1 MNHPARKKWGQ
12 HFLTDTNLLQKL
24 VRIIDL
30 QPEDQFLEIG
40 PGGGALTELIAPK
53 VKKYVGVEIDKD
65 LYQILT
71 SDDFLKDYAF
81 INDDFLKLDLSALPF
96 DNGLI
101 RVIGNIPYNITSPI
115 IFKLLESNVTWRD
128 IHIMVQKEVAERLIA
143 KPGIKVYGRLS
154 VMVQTLVD
162 VKQELVVPPEV
173 FVPKPMVD
181 SVFISLRL
189 HERYQLSPET
199 YNGLKHVV
207 KAAFGQRR
215 KMLRNSLSEFH
226 FKDDLGI
233 DFTRRP
239 ESLSLNEFILLAE
252 NIII

>member
-1 MNHPARKKWGQ
+1 MKHPPRKKWGQ
-12 HFLTDTNLLQKL
+12 HFLTDTNLLHKL

-30 QPEDQFLEIG
+30 QPEDQILEIG

-71 SDDFLKDYAF
+71 SDDFLKDYTF

-96 DNGLI
+96 DDGLI

-115 IFKLLESNVTWRD
+115 IFKLFESNVTWQD

-143 KPGIKVYGRLS
+143 KPGTKVYGRLS
-154 VMVQTLVD
+154 VMVQVLVD
-162 VKQELVVPPEV
+162 VKQELVIPPEV
-173 FVPKPMVD
+173 FVPKPIVD
-181 SVFISLRL
+181 SVFISLRF

-199 YNGLKHVV
+199 YNRFKHVV

-226 FKDDLGI
+226 FKDDFGI

-239 ESLSLNEFILLAE
+239 ESLSLIEFILLAE

>member
-1 MNHPARKKWGQ
+1 MKHPPRKKWGQ
-12 HFLTDTNLLQKL
+12 HFLTDTNLLHKL

-30 QPEDQFLEIG
+30 QPEDQILEIG
-40 PGGGALTELIAPK
+40 PGGGALTELMAPK

-71 SDDFLKDYAF
+71 SDDFLKDYTF

-96 DNGLI
+96 DDGLI

-115 IFKLLESNVTWRD
+115 IFKLLESNVTWQD

-143 KPGIKVYGRLS
+143 KPGTKVYGRLS
-154 VMVQTLVD
+154 VMVQVLVD
-162 VKQELVVPPEV
+162 VKQELVIPPEV
-173 FVPKPMVD
+173 FVPKPIVD
-181 SVFISLRL
+181 SVFISLRF

-199 YNGLKHVV
+199 YNRFKHVV

-226 FKDDLGI
+226 FKDNLGI

-239 ESLSLNEFILLAE
+239 ESLSLIEFILLAE

>member
-1 MNHPARKKWGQ
+1 MKHPPRKKWGQ
-12 HFLTDTNLLQKL
+12 HFLTDTNLLHKL

-30 QPEDQFLEIG
+30 QPEDQILEIG

-71 SDDFLKDYAF
+71 SDDFLKDYTF

-96 DNGLI
+96 DDGLI

-115 IFKLLESNVTWRD
+115 IFKLFESNVTWQD

-143 KPGIKVYGRLS
+143 KPGTKVYGRLS
-154 VMVQTLVD
+154 VMVQVLVD
-162 VKQELVVPPEV
+162 VKQELVIPPEV
-173 FVPKPMVD
+173 FVPKPIVD
-181 SVFISLRL
+181 SVFISLRF

-199 YNGLKHVV
+199 YNRFKHVV

-226 FKDDLGI
+226 FKDNLGI

-239 ESLSLNEFILLAE
+239 ESLSLIEFILLAE

>member
-1 MNHPARKKWGQ
+1 MKHPPRKKWGQ
-12 HFLTDTNLLQKL
+12 HFLTDTNLLHKL

-30 QPEDQFLEIG
+30 QPEDQILEIG
-40 PGGGALTELIAPK
+40 PGGGALTELMAPK

-71 SDDFLKDYAF
+71 SDDFLKDYTF

-96 DNGLI
+96 DDGLI

-115 IFKLLESNVTWRD
+115 IFKLFESNVTWQD

-143 KPGIKVYGRLS
+143 KPGTKVYGRLS
-154 VMVQTLVD
+154 VMVQVLVD
-162 VKQELVVPPEV
+162 VKQELVIPPEV
-173 FVPKPMVD
+173 FVPKPIVD
-181 SVFISLRL
+181 SVFISLRF

-199 YNGLKHVV
+199 YNRFKHVV

-226 FKDDLGI
+226 FKDNLGI

-239 ESLSLNEFILLAE
+239 ESLSLIEFILLAE

>member
-1 MNHPARKKWGQ
+1 M
-12 HFLTDTNLLQKL
+12 DTNLLHKL

-30 QPEDQFLEIG
+30 QPEDQILEIG
-40 PGGGALTELIAPK
+40 PGGGALTELMAPK

-71 SDDFLKDYAF
+71 SDDFLKDYTF

-96 DNGLI
+96 DDGLI

-115 IFKLLESNVTWRD
+115 IFKLFESNVTWQD

-143 KPGIKVYGRLS
+143 KPGTKVYGRLS
-154 VMVQTLVD
+154 VMVQVLVD
-162 VKQELVVPPEV
+162 VKQELVIPPEV
-173 FVPKPMVD
+173 FVPKPIVD
-181 SVFISLRL
+181 SVFISLRF

-199 YNGLKHVV
+199 YNRFKHVV

-226 FKDDLGI
+226 FKDNLGI

-239 ESLSLNEFILLAE
+239 ESLSLIEFILLAE